1 MPAQRSAT
9 SRILLSLLS
18 VAPLLSG
25 CSKSGPQAQGPGG
38 AVPVTVV
45 TLHAE
50 PLTLTREL
58 PGRASPYLVAEIRP
72 QVTGIVKKRLF
83 TEGGRVTDGQ
93 VLYQLDDA
101 TYRADYASA
110 LAGLERARANYESMR
125 LKARRADELIGQK
138 LISQQDHETATANL
152 LQAEAD
158 VAASGAA
165 LQAAKVTLERTRIT
179 APITGR
185 IGKST
190 VTQGALVTAN
200 QVDALATIQQL
211 DPIYVDVNQSS
222 AELLELRK
230 AMDEGR
236 LESGSN
242 LPVAI
247 VLEDGTRYS
256 RDGRLEF
263 TDVTVERT
271 TGSFLLRIVVPNPEH
286 LLLPGM
292 YLKAVIGTGV
302 RPDAVLVPQQGVM
315 RGPKGETY
323 AMVVDAEGKAAR
335 RELSVSQTVGDKWLV
350 EDGLAAGDRV
360 IVEGLQKIRPG
371 APVQAQEAGA
381 PPAATSAPA
390 NP

>member
-1 MPAQRSAT
+1 MSALRSAA
-9 SRILLSLLS
+9 SRTLLASLF

-25 CSKSGPQAQGPGG
+25 CSKSDPRPQGPGA

-45 TLHAE
+45 TLSAE

-72 QVTGIVKKRLF
+72 QVTGIVEKRLF
-83 TEGGRVTDGQ
+83 TEGGRVAAGQ

-110 LAGLERARANYESMR
+110 LAGLERSRANYESMR
-125 LKARRADELIGQK
+125 LKARRADELVVQK

-152 LQAEAD
+152 LQARAD
-158 VAASGAA
+158 VAASEAA
-165 LQAAKVTLERTRIT
+165 LQAAKVTLERTRIS
-179 APITGR
+179 APINGR
-185 IGKST
+185 IGKSS

-200 QVDALATIQQL
+200 QADSLATIQQL

-230 AMDEGR
+230 AIDDGR
-236 LESGSN
+236 LESGSD

-263 TDVTVERT
+263 TDITVERT
-271 TGSFLLRIVVPNPEH
+271 TGSFLLRIIVPNPEH

-292 YLKAVIGTGV
+292 YLKAIVGTGV
-302 RPDAVLVPQQGVM
+302 RPNAVLVPQQGVM

-323 AMVVDAEGKAAR
+323 AMVVDADGKAAR
-335 RELSVSQTVGDKWLV
+335 REVSVSQTVGDKWLV
-350 EDGLAAGDRV
+350 EHGLAAGDRV

-381 PPAATSAPA
+381 TPAAASAP
-390 NP
+390 PKS

>member
-1 MPAQRSAT
+1 MSALRSAA
-9 SRILLSLLS
+9 SRTLLASLF

-25 CSKSGPQAQGPGG
+25 CSKSAPPPQGPGA

-45 TLHAE
+45 TLRAE
-50 PLTLTREL
+50 PLTVTREL

-72 QVTGIVKKRLF
+72 QVTGIVEKRLF
-83 TEGGRVTDGQ
+83 TEGGRVAAGQ

-110 LAGLERARANYESMR
+110 LAGLERSRANYESMR
-125 LKARRADELIGQK
+125 LKARRADELVGQK

-152 LQAEAD
+152 LQARAD
-158 VAASGAA
+158 VAASEAA
-165 LQAAKVTLERTRIT
+165 LQAAKVTLERTRIS
-179 APITGR
+179 APINGR
-185 IGKST
+185 IGKSS

-200 QVDALATIQQL
+200 QADALATIQQL

-222 AELLELRK
+222 AELLQLRK
-230 AMDEGR
+230 AIDDGR
-236 LESGSN
+236 LESGSD

-271 TGSFLLRIVVPNPEH
+271 TGSFLLRIIVPNPEH

-292 YLKAVIGTGV
+292 YLKAIVGTGV
-302 RPDAVLVPQQGVM
+302 RPNAVLVPQQGVM

-323 AMVVDAEGKAAR
+323 AMVVDADGKAAR
-335 RELSVSQTVGDKWLV
+335 REVGVSQTVGDKWLV
-350 EDGLAAGDRV
+350 EHGLAAGDRV

-381 PPAATSAPA
+381 TPAAASAP
-390 NP
+390 PQS

>member
-1 MPAQRSAT
+1 MSALRSAA
-9 SRILLSLLS
+9 SRTLLASLF

-25 CSKSGPQAQGPGG
+25 CSKSDPRPQGPGA

-45 TLHAE
+45 TLSAE

-72 QVTGIVKKRLF
+72 QVTGIVEKRLF
-83 TEGGRVTDGQ
+83 TEGGRVAAGQ

-110 LAGLERARANYESMR
+110 LAGLERSRANYESMR
-125 LKARRADELIGQK
+125 LKARRADELVVQK

-152 LQAEAD
+152 LQARAD
-158 VAASGAA
+158 VAASEAA
-165 LQAAKVTLERTRIT
+165 LQAAKVTLERTRIS
-179 APITGR
+179 APINGR
-185 IGKST
+185 IGKSS

-200 QVDALATIQQL
+200 QADALATIQQL

-230 AMDEGR
+230 AIDDGR
-236 LESGSN
+236 LESGSD

-263 TDVTVERT
+263 TDITVERT
-271 TGSFLLRIVVPNPEH
+271 TGSFLLRIIVPNPEH

-292 YLKAVIGTGV
+292 YLKAIVGTGV
-302 RPDAVLVPQQGVM
+302 RPNAVLVPQQGVM

-323 AMVVDAEGKAAR
+323 AMVVDADGKAAR
-335 RELSVSQTVGDKWLV
+335 REVSVSQTVGDKWLV
-350 EDGLAAGDRV
+350 EHGLAAGDRV

-381 PPAATSAPA
+381 TPAAASAP
-390 NP
+390 PKS